1 MDSGYKE
8 KSAALQHKG
17 ENIRFSQILSTL
29 RITFISMICTV
40 LINSTENIAV
50 GDVPGTSQA
59 DAATSNRVEI
69 LIARDPDV

>member
-1 MDSGYKE
+1 
-8 KSAALQHKG
+8 
-17 ENIRFSQILSTL
+17 
-29 RITFISMICTV
+29 MICTV